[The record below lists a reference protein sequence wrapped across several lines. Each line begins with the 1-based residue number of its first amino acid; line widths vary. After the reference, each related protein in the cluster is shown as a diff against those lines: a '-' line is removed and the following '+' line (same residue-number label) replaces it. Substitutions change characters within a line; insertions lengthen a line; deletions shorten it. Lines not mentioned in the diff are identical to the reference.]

1 MDPVVN
7 FDIQVVHSVKEA
19 GQKAWDR
26 LGKGR
31 PFTSYRWYRF
41 GETVLTDSTPV
52 YIILSQGG
60 EAVARGTFLLKRQ
73 EPVPASS
80 KAIRRLI
87 KMLLRRWPLL
97 VCRSPLASTS
107 GLILPDPPLRDAA
120 LKIIA
125 QIAQEEARRYQASFL
140 VFDYLERQ
148 QTEWAGWPDVFAPA
162 TIPDPGT
169 HLAIAWTDFE
179 SYLKHLRK
187 SVRKDYR
194 RHHNRAADLG
204 IVVRRHP
211 AVTNPNEAT
220 LLIRN
225 VEKHHDSAPNPW
237 VRMILENASMVDAT
251 WLTAEMANRLVG
263 CGLLLGDGDVRFLA
277 LLGLDYS
284 VQYAYFQLVYAAIR
298 CAIEEGIQVLWGG
311 SGAYKMKQRM
321 GFQLE
326 SNDYVVFAGRGP
338 LSRRLGHWVA
348 KAEASRDAETQG
360 T

>member
-1 MDPVVN
+1 M
-7 FDIQVVHSVKEA
+7 HSVKEV
-19 GQKAWDR
+19 GQEAWDR
-26 LGKGR
+26 LDRGQS
-31 PFTSYRWYRF
+31 FTSYRWYRF

-52 YIILSQGG
+52 YVILSQGG

-73 EPVPASS
+73 EPVPTSS

-87 KMLLRRWPLL
+87 ERLLHRWPLF

-120 LKIIA
+120 LKTIA
-125 QIAQEEARRYQASFL
+125 QVAQEEARRYQASFM
-140 VFDYLERQ
+140 VFDYLERR

-194 RHHNRAADLG
+194 RHRNRAKDLG
-204 IVVRRHP
+204 IVIRRHP
-211 AVTNPNEAT
+211 TVTSPDEAT

-251 WLTAEMANRLVG
+251 WLTAKMANRLVG

-284 VQYAYFQLVYAAIR
+284 VQYAYFQLIYAAIR
-298 CAIEEGIQVLWGG
+298 CAIEEGVQVLRGG
-311 SGAYKMKQRM
+311 GGAYEMKQRL
-321 GFQLE
+321 GFRLE
-326 SNDYVVFAGRGP
+326 SNDCVVFAGRGP
-338 LSRRLGHWVA
+338 LLQKFGRWVA
-348 KAEASRDAETQG
+348 RAEESRNAETYR